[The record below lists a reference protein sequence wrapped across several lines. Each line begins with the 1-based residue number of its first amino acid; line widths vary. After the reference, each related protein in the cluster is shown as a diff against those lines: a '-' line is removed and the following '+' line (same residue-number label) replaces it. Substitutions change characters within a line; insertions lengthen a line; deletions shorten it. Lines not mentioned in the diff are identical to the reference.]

1 MKYSVNDVKYDF
13 LLWHSRGRK
22 GGGPKTLAV
31 ESWVRLPSARKTR
44 WRPKCF
50 ESVLF
55 SVAILSNSL
64 CRSQQMSLII
74 ATLRYADEFLLRIC
88 LEIVYCLQFTGC
100 SKLRMIVDLII
111 FSRDGEFSKSPG
123 SRFPDRNV
131 NLPLPCFWNFKQ
143 TLDFIPLPYSW
154 SLKITSLH
162 CKSPSIRLSPL

>member
-1 MKYSVNDVKYDF
+1 MKYSVNYVKYDF

-64 CRSQQMSLII
+64 CRSQQISLII

-100 SKLRMIVDLII
+100 SKHITMFKAEDDCRFDYFLQGWGI
-111 FSRDGEFSKSPG
+111 FQVPWVTFS
-123 SRFPDRNV
+123 
-131 NLPLPCFWNFKQ
+131 
-143 TLDFIPLPYSW
+143 
-154 SLKITSLH
+154 
-162 CKSPSIRLSPL
+162 